1 MFSTQDLARYRM
13 DDRLREAEAYR
24 RSKASLAGRTA
35 EHRDRFRRIG
45 TAAATMLLWPV
56 KH

>member
-13 DDRLREAEAYR
+13 EERMHEAEAFR
-24 RSKASLAGRTA
+24 RSKASLAGRTVA
-35 EHRDRFRRIG
+35 HRDRFRRIG

>member
-35 EHRDRFRRIG
+35 AHRDRFRRIG